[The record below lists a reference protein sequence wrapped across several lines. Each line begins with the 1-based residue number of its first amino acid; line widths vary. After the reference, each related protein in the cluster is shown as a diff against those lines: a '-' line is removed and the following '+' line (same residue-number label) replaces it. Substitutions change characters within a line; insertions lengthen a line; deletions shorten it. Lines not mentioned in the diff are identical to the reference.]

1 MDSAFYA
8 RLRRRLILSKKRN
21 RRGKFTEPLDL
32 GPPTIVCE
40 HCRAQLWYEERT
52 VKSKTPTKP
61 KFSLCCSEGRVQ
73 LPLLKEPPPFLG
85 NLLNINSD
93 ERSINF
99 QLGIRIYNSLFAFTS
114 LGGNV
119 DRSVNNGSGP
129 YVFRVNGQ
137 THHRI
142 GSLLP
147 VHGQK
152 PKYAQL
158 YIYET
163 DNEVKNRI
171 DAVIREDDRNYVD
184 PDIVT
189 GLMEMLDQCNQLVKC
204 FRMVRDRFDES
215 DIHNVRIRLIRSRN
229 SGERQ
234 YDLPVMSE
242 IAALIV
248 GDFNIESSDRDII
261 VENRSLG
268 LQRIN
273 GTHPSFMALQYP
285 LLFPYGEDGYM
296 LGIPYRNLNGS
307 NSRKRE
313 SITMRE
319 YYAYRLQQRFH
330 EGKTLLLGRRLFQQF
345 IVDAYTSIE
354 EERLQ
359 WVRFNQKKLR
369 SELYY
374 GLKDAVLRGDTDP
387 ITVGK
392 RIVLPSSFTGSP
404 RYMVQN
410 YQDAMAI
417 CRWAGYPDLFLTFT
431 CNPKW
436 SEINHSLEFIEGLKY
451 EDRPDIV
458 ARVFKI
464 KLDELLHDLR
474 HKSHFGRVIAIV
486 YTIEFQKRGLPH
498 AHILLFLDP
507 KDKCPSPTDIDGI
520 IMAEIPDPDDDPVAN
535 EAVKQFMMHGP
546 CGSANPKSPCMMNG
560 KCTKHFPKRFY
571 EETTIDEEGFPVY
584 RRRNDGKT
592 IEKNGI
598 LLDNRYVVP
607 YNVDL
612 LVKYQSH
619 LNVEWCNRS
628 RSIKYL
634 FKYINKGSDRA
645 TVVVEENL
653 PNIGSD
659 GQETEIVVDETKAYL
674 DCRYIS
680 ASESCWR
687 IFEFPIQFRYPP
699 VERLNFHLEDEHP
712 IIYPENTSLDNVLN
726 IPGIEETKFTEWMKT
741 NEAFEDARELTYA
754 EFPTK
759 WVWHS
764 NDKQWQRRKS
774 KYCIGRVYYAHPS
787 SGKRFYL
794 RILLNIVKG
803 PRNFKELKT
812 INDVTYPTYKEA
824 CYALGLL
831 DDDKEWHDSLIEAS
845 NWASGQQLRQLFVT
859 MLLICEVADPL
870 SLWESN
876 WKLITE
882 DILNRQRRILQ
893 FQELILSD
901 DQLRNYGLY
910 EIEQILQ
917 QYGRSLRDYPQ
928 MPQPNMDLIQNGNRL
943 IQEEMSYDVSSL
955 IREHEILISGLNNEQ
970 SIIYNSIM
978 EAVVTERGGMFFV
991 YGHGG
996 TGKTYLYRTILSG
1009 IRSKGKIALAVAS
1022 SGIAALLLPGGRTAH
1037 SRFHIPINVND
1048 DSTCDIKQRT
1058 QAAELLSKTS
1068 IILWDEAPMAHR
1080 NCFEAVD
1087 RTLRDILQIE
1097 DPQNAEKPFGGKVV
1111 VLGGDFRQILPVV
1124 RKGRREDI
1132 VQSSISKSYL
1142 WNDCNVF
1149 KLQTNM
1155 RLLQNGMSGIETSSI
1170 KDFSEWILKIGNGEL
1185 GEGDGDYNI
1194 SIPSDLI
1201 IQPSENPMQDIIDNT
1216 YPGLENKYT
1225 DPSYL
1230 QDRAILAPT
1239 NEVVE
1244 ELNDYIVSSLNGE
1257 VHEYLS
1263 SDSIC
1268 KASSNVPDQ
1277 DLLYTVE
1284 FLNTLRFPGLPN
1296 HKLTLKIGLPVMLLR
1311 NLNQNEGLCNGTRLI
1326 ITRLATWVIEA
1337 EIITGTN
1344 IGKRVFIPRITL
1356 SPSDSKWPFV
1366 LKRRQFPI
1374 SVCFA
1379 MTINKSQGQS
1389 LKHVGVYLPK
1399 PVFSH
1404 GQLYVAVS
1412 RVTSRNGLKFLI
1424 INDDIEKKSETKN
1437 IVYKEVFTNL

>member
-1 MDSAFYA
+1 MKAENNVSAIFF
-8 RLRRRLILSKKRN
+8 SSPKKVL
-21 RRGKFTEPLDL
+21 KL
-32 GPPTIVCE
+32 GRKRKVE
-40 HCRAQLWYEERT
+40 
-52 VKSKTPTKP
+52 
-61 KFSLCCSEGRVQ
+61 

-85 NLLNINSD
+85 SLLNISSD
-93 ERSINF
+93 QRSINF

-129 YVFRVNGQ
+129 YVFRENGQ

-142 GSLLP
+142 GLLLP

-171 DAVIREDDRNYVD
+171 DAVIHEDDRNYVD
-184 PDIVT
+184 PNVVT
-189 GLMEMLDQCNQLVKC
+189 GLMEMLDQCNQLVKY

-215 DIHNVRIRLIRSRN
+215 EIHNVRI
-229 SGERQ
+229 
-234 YDLPVMSE
+234 PVTSE

-296 LGIPYRNLNGS
+296 L
-307 NSRKRE
+307 
-313 SITMRE
+313 
-319 YYAYRLQQRFH
+319 
-330 EGKTLLLGRRLFQQF
+330 
-345 IVDAYTSIE
+345 D
-354 EERLQ
+354 
-359 WVRFNQKKLR
+359 
-369 SELYY
+369 
-374 GLKDAVLRGDTDP
+374 
-387 ITVGK
+387 K

-417 CRWAGYPDLFLTFT
+417 CRWASHPYLFLTFT

-436 SEINHSLEFIEGLKY
+436 PEINYSLEFIGGLKY
-451 EDRPDIV
+451 EDRLDIV

-507 KDKCPSPTDIDGI
+507 KDKCPSPTGIDGI
-520 IMAEIPDPDDDPVAN
+520 IMAEIPDPDENPVAN
-535 EAVKQFMMHGP
+535 EAIQQFMMHGP
-546 CGSANPKSPCMMNG
+546 CGSAKPKSPCMING
-560 KCTKHFPKRFY
+560 KCSKHFPKRFY
-571 EETTIDEEGFPVY
+571 EETIIDEEGFPVY
-584 RRRNDGKT
+584 RGRNDGKT

-598 LLDNRYVVP
+598 LLDDRYVVP

-659 GQETEIVVDETKAYL
+659 GQETNIVVDETKSYL

-680 ASESCWR
+680 ASKACWR
-687 IFEFPIQFRYPP
+687 IFEFQIQFRYPP

-712 IIYPENTSLDNVLN
+712 IIYPENTSLDNVLS
-726 IPGIEETKFTEWMKT
+726 IPGIEEIKFTEWMKT

-754 EFPTK
+754 KFPTK

-774 KYCIGRVYYAHPS
+774 KYCIGRVC
-787 SGKRFYL
+787 
-794 RILLNIVKG
+794 
-803 PRNFKELKT
+803 PRNFEELRT
-812 INDVTYPTYKEA
+812 INNVTYPTYKEA
-824 CYALGLL
+824 
-831 DDDKEWHDSLIEAS
+831 SS
-845 NWASGQQLRQLFVT
+845 SWASGQQLRQLFVT
-859 MLLICEVADPL
+859 MLLFCEVVDPL
-870 SLWESN
+870 N
-876 WKLITE
+876 
-882 DILNRQRRILQ
+882 ILNRQRRILQ

-910 EIEQILQ
+910 EIEKILQ
-917 QYGRSLRDYPQ
+917 QYGISLRDYPQ

-943 IQEEMSYDVSSL
+943 IQEEMSYD
-955 IREHEILISGLNNEQ
+955 R
-970 SIIYNSIM
+970 IIYNSII
-978 EAVVTERGGMFFV
+978 EVVATERGGMFFI

-996 TGKTYLYRTILSG
+996 TGKTYLYRTILSS
-1009 IRSKGKIALAVAS
+1009 IRSKGKIALVVAS
-1022 SGIAALLLPGGRTAH
+1022 SGIAALLLPGVKTAH

-1048 DSTCDIKQRT
+1048 DSTCDINQRT

-1087 RTLRDILQIE
+1087 RTLRGILQIE

-1111 VLGGDFRQILPVV
+1111 VLGGDFQQILLVV

-1142 WNDCNVF
+1142 WSDFHVF

-1155 RLLQNGMSGIETSSI
+1155 RLLQNNLSRVETSSI

-1185 GEGDGDYNI
+1185 GERDRDNNI

-1201 IQPSENPMQDIIDNT
+1201 IQPLENPMQDIIDTT

-1257 VHEYLS
+1257 VHEYL
-1263 SDSIC
+1263 
-1268 KASSNVPDQ
+1268 N
-1277 DLLYTVE
+1277 LLYTVE
-1284 FLNTLRFPGLPN
+1284 FFNTLRFLGLPN
-1296 HKLTLKIGLPVMLLR
+1296 HKLTLKIGLPIMLLR

-1356 SPSDSKWPFV
+1356 SPSDSKWPFI

-1389 LKHVGVYLPK
+1389 LQHVGVYLPK

-1412 RVTSRNGLKFLI
+1412 RVTSTNGLKFLI
-1424 INDDIEKKSETKN
+1424 INDETEEKFETKN

>member
-8 RLRRRLILSKKRN
+8 RLRRRLILSEKRN

-32 GPPTIVCE
+32 GPPTIVCD

-451 EDRPDIV
+451 KDRPDIV

-571 EETTIDEEGFPVY
+571 EETTIDEEGFPVL
-584 RRRNDGKT
+584 
-592 IEKNGI
+592 EF
-598 LLDNRYVVP
+598 
-607 YNVDL
+607 
-612 LVKYQSH
+612 
-619 LNVEWCNRS
+619 
-628 RSIKYL
+628 SI
-634 FKYINKGSDRA
+634 
-645 TVVVEENL
+645 
-653 PNIGSD
+653 
-659 GQETEIVVDETKAYL
+659 
-674 DCRYIS
+674 
-680 ASESCWR
+680 
-687 IFEFPIQFRYPP
+687 
-699 VERLNFHLEDEHP
+699 
-712 IIYPENTSLDNVLN
+712 
-726 IPGIEETKFTEWMKT
+726 
-741 NEAFEDARELTYA
+741 
-754 EFPTK
+754 
-759 WVWHS
+759 
-764 NDKQWQRRKS
+764 
-774 KYCIGRVYYAHPS
+774 
-787 SGKRFYL
+787 
-794 RILLNIVKG
+794 
-803 PRNFKELKT
+803 
-812 INDVTYPTYKEA
+812 
-824 CYALGLL
+824 
-831 DDDKEWHDSLIEAS
+831 DSL
-845 NWASGQQLRQLFVT
+845 V
-859 MLLICEVADPL
+859 
-870 SLWESN
+870 
-876 WKLITE
+876 
-882 DILNRQRRILQ
+882 
-893 FQELILSD
+893 
-901 DQLRNYGLY
+901 
-910 EIEQILQ
+910 
-917 QYGRSLRDYPQ
+917 
-928 MPQPNMDLIQNGNRL
+928 
-943 IQEEMSYDVSSL
+943 
-955 IREHEILISGLNNEQ
+955 
-970 SIIYNSIM
+970 
-978 EAVVTERGGMFFV
+978 
-991 YGHGG
+991 
-996 TGKTYLYRTILSG
+996 
-1009 IRSKGKIALAVAS
+1009 
-1022 SGIAALLLPGGRTAH
+1022 AH
-1037 SRFHIPINVND
+1037 S
-1048 DSTCDIKQRT
+1048 
-1058 QAAELLSKTS
+1058 
-1068 IILWDEAPMAHR
+1068 
-1080 NCFEAVD
+1080 
-1087 RTLRDILQIE
+1087 
-1097 DPQNAEKPFGGKVV
+1097 
-1111 VLGGDFRQILPVV
+1111 
-1124 RKGRREDI
+1124 
-1132 VQSSISKSYL
+1132 
-1142 WNDCNVF
+1142 
-1149 KLQTNM
+1149 
-1155 RLLQNGMSGIETSSI
+1155 
-1170 KDFSEWILKIGNGEL
+1170 
-1185 GEGDGDYNI
+1185 
-1194 SIPSDLI
+1194 
-1201 IQPSENPMQDIIDNT
+1201 
-1216 YPGLENKYT
+1216 
-1225 DPSYL
+1225 
-1230 QDRAILAPT
+1230 
-1239 NEVVE
+1239 
-1244 ELNDYIVSSLNGE
+1244 
-1257 VHEYLS
+1257 
-1263 SDSIC
+1263 
-1268 KASSNVPDQ
+1268 
-1277 DLLYTVE
+1277 
-1284 FLNTLRFPGLPN
+1284 
-1296 HKLTLKIGLPVMLLR
+1296 
-1311 NLNQNEGLCNGTRLI
+1311 
-1326 ITRLATWVIEA
+1326 
-1337 EIITGTN
+1337 
-1344 IGKRVFIPRITL
+1344 
-1356 SPSDSKWPFV
+1356 
-1366 LKRRQFPI
+1366 
-1374 SVCFA
+1374 
-1379 MTINKSQGQS
+1379 
-1389 LKHVGVYLPK
+1389 
-1399 PVFSH
+1399 
-1404 GQLYVAVS
+1404 
-1412 RVTSRNGLKFLI
+1412 
-1424 INDDIEKKSETKN
+1424 
-1437 IVYKEVFTNL
+1437 

>member
-1 MDSAFYA
+1 MSVGNATDPARRDRPKVETKRGGVICLLPDNLSEIGVEYVEGFSILISGLFGNTTTRLGKSVYSPSMDSAFYA
-8 RLRRRLILSKKRN
+8 RLRRRLILSEKRN

-40 HCRAQLWYEERT
+40 HCGAQLWYEERT

-61 KFSLCCSEGRVQ
+61 KFSLCCSEGRVE

-93 ERSINF
+93 QRSINF

-114 LGGNV
+114 LGVNV

-129 YVFRVNGQ
+129 YVFCVNGQ

-171 DAVIREDDRNYVD
+171 DTVIHEDDRNYVD
-184 PDIVT
+184 TDIVT

-234 YDLPVMSE
+234 YDLPVTSE

-285 LLFPYGEDGYM
+285 LLFPYVEDGYM

-313 SITMRE
+313 SITIRE

-330 EGKTLLLGRRLFQQF
+330 EGKTLLLGRRLFRQF

-374 GLKDAVLRGDTDP
+374 GLKDVVLRGDTDP

-436 SEINHSLEFIEGLKY
+436 PEINHSLEFIKGLKY
-451 EDRPDIV
+451 EDRLDIV

-507 KDKCPSPTDIDGI
+507 KDKYPSPTDINGI
-520 IMAEIPDPDDDPVAN
+520 IMAEILDPDEDPVAN

-598 LLDNRYVVP
+598 LLDN
-607 YNVDL
+607 
-612 LVKYQSH
+612 
-619 LNVEWCNRS
+619 
-628 RSIKYL
+628 
-634 FKYINKGSDRA
+634 
-645 TVVVEENL
+645 
-653 PNIGSD
+653 
-659 GQETEIVVDETKAYL
+659 
-674 DCRYIS
+674 
-680 ASESCWR
+680 
-687 IFEFPIQFRYPP
+687 
-699 VERLNFHLEDEHP
+699 
-712 IIYPENTSLDNVLN
+712 
-726 IPGIEETKFTEWMKT
+726 
-741 NEAFEDARELTYA
+741 
-754 EFPTK
+754 
-759 WVWHS
+759 
-764 NDKQWQRRKS
+764 
-774 KYCIGRVYYAHPS
+774 
-787 SGKRFYL
+787 
-794 RILLNIVKG
+794 
-803 PRNFKELKT
+803 
-812 INDVTYPTYKEA
+812 
-824 CYALGLL
+824 
-831 DDDKEWHDSLIEAS
+831 
-845 NWASGQQLRQLFVT
+845 
-859 MLLICEVADPL
+859 
-870 SLWESN
+870 
-876 WKLITE
+876 
-882 DILNRQRRILQ
+882 
-893 FQELILSD
+893 
-901 DQLRNYGLY
+901 
-910 EIEQILQ
+910 
-917 QYGRSLRDYPQ
+917 
-928 MPQPNMDLIQNGNRL
+928 
-943 IQEEMSYDVSSL
+943 
-955 IREHEILISGLNNEQ
+955 
-970 SIIYNSIM
+970 
-978 EAVVTERGGMFFV
+978 
-991 YGHGG
+991 
-996 TGKTYLYRTILSG
+996 
-1009 IRSKGKIALAVAS
+1009 
-1022 SGIAALLLPGGRTAH
+1022 
-1037 SRFHIPINVND
+1037 
-1048 DSTCDIKQRT
+1048 
-1058 QAAELLSKTS
+1058 
-1068 IILWDEAPMAHR
+1068 
-1080 NCFEAVD
+1080 
-1087 RTLRDILQIE
+1087 
-1097 DPQNAEKPFGGKVV
+1097 
-1111 VLGGDFRQILPVV
+1111 
-1124 RKGRREDI
+1124 
-1132 VQSSISKSYL
+1132 
-1142 WNDCNVF
+1142 
-1149 KLQTNM
+1149 
-1155 RLLQNGMSGIETSSI
+1155 
-1170 KDFSEWILKIGNGEL
+1170 
-1185 GEGDGDYNI
+1185 
-1194 SIPSDLI
+1194 
-1201 IQPSENPMQDIIDNT
+1201 
-1216 YPGLENKYT
+1216 
-1225 DPSYL
+1225 
-1230 QDRAILAPT
+1230 
-1239 NEVVE
+1239 
-1244 ELNDYIVSSLNGE
+1244 
-1257 VHEYLS
+1257 
-1263 SDSIC
+1263 
-1268 KASSNVPDQ
+1268 
-1277 DLLYTVE
+1277 
-1284 FLNTLRFPGLPN
+1284 
-1296 HKLTLKIGLPVMLLR
+1296 
-1311 NLNQNEGLCNGTRLI
+1311 
-1326 ITRLATWVIEA
+1326 
-1337 EIITGTN
+1337 
-1344 IGKRVFIPRITL
+1344 
-1356 SPSDSKWPFV
+1356 
-1366 LKRRQFPI
+1366 
-1374 SVCFA
+1374 
-1379 MTINKSQGQS
+1379 
-1389 LKHVGVYLPK
+1389 
-1399 PVFSH
+1399 
-1404 GQLYVAVS
+1404 
-1412 RVTSRNGLKFLI
+1412 
-1424 INDDIEKKSETKN
+1424 
-1437 IVYKEVFTNL
+1437 